1 MTDPTV
7 LVATWYLLCPLCYA
21 LCFFLSFFKN
31 RGSFISEDTDTGK
44 GEGYFSAIKCNKF
57 MAMHPGCKVKIEQ
70 KVNDVVHVPPD
81 WLHVIEKYPKYLAA
95 WMYVGS

>member
-1 MTDPTV
+1 
-7 LVATWYLLCPLCYA
+7 
-21 LCFFLSFFKN
+21 
-31 RGSFISEDTDTGK
+31 
-44 GEGYFSAIKCNKF
+44 